1 MLRRPPR
8 STLFPYTT
16 LFRSVDSDGRPID
29 FEITGGEV
37 HDSKIANQLIEL
49 VETGDYLLGDKGYDS
64 DTIRDKARAYGMI
77 PIIPRRSNSK
87 KQNEEFDSYLYKIR
101 HLVENVF
108 AKLKHF
114 RSIATRFEKLARNFK
129 SMLSIACTII
139 CLRMN

>member
-1 MLRRPPR
+1 
-8 STLFPYTT
+8 
-16 LFRSVDSDGRPID
+16 
-29 FEITGGEV
+29 
-37 HDSKIANQLIEL
+37 
-49 VETGDYLLGDKGYDS
+49 
-64 DTIRDKARAYGMI
+64 MI